1 MRSHLPLQ
9 EGTDHPALFQG
20 NEDGPGSDTA
30 HGDLWVCVL
39 QKKEFE
45 GLSVNISVNVCVLLD
60 CGQQQISNRHAIAKL
75 R

>member
-30 HGDLWVCVL
+30 HGDL
-39 QKKEFE
+39 
-45 GLSVNISVNVCVLLD
+45 
-60 CGQQQISNRHAIAKL
+60 
-75 R
+75 